1 MTNPMSCDL
10 TDVDYLKP
18 MGGRIVHDN
27 RRSKIRLP
35 VRVEKPLLQHG
46 ETVHRPT
53 KNGSRQPKRTFALGD
68 LVLMVV
74 TAATGQL
81 PLCSVEHL
89 QAPTTQN
96 LECLLY
102 MYKSVNVA
110 LSSESNGRVPTKKK
124 KSSKRKRSGPNKRK
138 HELPALNPAERAQF
152 RAGEFWTYE

>member
-1 MTNPMSCDL
+1 M
-10 TDVDYLKP
+10 
-18 MGGRIVHDN
+18 HDN

-89 QAPTTQN
+89 QGPTTQN

-110 LSSESNGRVPTKKK
+110 LSSESNGRVPTKKR
-124 KSSKRKRSGPNKRK
+124 KSSKMGYSKSEKKVRE